1 MEPPLKNVTPISFF
15 RNTVPQKRSYRNP
28 DLTEHPHF
36 TGEEM
41 ETQTSWCLKVTE
53 EELIPKLRF
62 GKKVMQR
69 QGLLIFTEKEKGF
82 L

>member
-41 ETQTSWCLKVTE
+41 ETQTS
-53 EELIPKLRF
+53 
-62 GKKVMQR
+62 
-69 QGLLIFTEKEKGF
+69 
-82 L
+82 